1 MTRGA
6 SNAAAAATTAAA
18 NLHDV
23 YIVSAARTPIGSFL
37 GSLRGVPAVELAA
50 VAIRGALDRSRLPTS
65 AVSECVLGNVL
76 GANTGQAPARQAA
89 LRASLP
95 VATVCTTVN
104 KVCASGLKAVNL
116 AADSL
121 ALGRGGAAGAAIAGG
136 AESMSLAPHYLEGL
150 RGSGRGGGRF
160 GWPTVGDRPAIDAI
174 TRDGLS
180 DGTLGALMGS
190 LADTLAA
197 AEGISREE
205 QDHHATHSYLRAA
218 KAAHAGLFADEIV
231 AVKAADGSVV
241 LGEDEE
247 VHRFASVDVLTTLK
261 PAFPASADRSG
272 RGGGSGKGDKAATA
286 AVSNG
291 GVGRGTITAGN
302 ASSLSDGAAAVVLA
316 TGDAVAKYGLSPLAR
331 ILAYAD
337 AEGPPEAFPT
347 APIPAVQAALGRA
360 GLAIDDVDVWE
371 VNEAFSAAAVAVNRG
386 LGLEAA
392 RVNVRGGAVAMG
404 HPIGASG
411 ARILVT
417 LLSVLKERGGGYG
430 VAAVCNGGEGRPH
443 LSSSGFRE
451 REGGG
456 WGGCAAA
463 V

>member
-1 MTRGA
+1 MRVPQHVSSVRSCDVRDSRSSSVVFLVLRVGPNVLA
-6 SNAAAAATTAAA
+6 SVF
-18 NLHDV
+18 L

-50 VAIRGALDRSRLPTS
+50 VAIRGALDRTRLPSS
-65 AVSECVLGNVL
+65 AVGECVLGNVL

-89 LRASLP
+89 LAASLP

-104 KVCASGLKAVNL
+104 KVCASGLKAVGL

-121 ALGRGGAAGAAIAGG
+121 ALGRGGAAGAAVAGG
-136 AESMSLAPHYLEGL
+136 AESMSRAPHYLEGL

-174 TRDGLS
+174 NRDGLT
-180 DGTLGALMGS
+180 DGTLGAVMGS
-190 LADTLAA
+190 LADALAA
-197 AEGISREE
+197 EQGISREE
-205 QDHHATHSYLRAA
+205 QDHHATHSYSRAA

-231 AVKAADGSVV
+231 AVKAADGSVA

-247 VHRFASVDVLTTLK
+247 VHRFTS
-261 PAFPASADRSG
+261 
-272 RGGGSGKGDKAATA
+272 
-286 AVSNG
+286 
-291 GVGRGTITAGN
+291 
-302 ASSLSDGAAAVVLA
+302 
-316 TGDAVAKYGLSPLAR
+316 YGLSPVAR
-331 ILAYAD
+331 IVAYAD

-347 APIPAVQAALGRA
+347 APIPAVHAALARA
-360 GLAIDDVDVWE
+360 GLSVGDVDVWE

-386 LGLEAA
+386 LGLEAT

-417 LLSVLKERGGGYG
+417 LLSVLKERGGAYG
-430 VAAVCNGGEGRPH
+430 VAAVCNGG
-443 LSSSGFRE
+443 
-451 REGGG
+451 GG
-456 WGGCAAA
+456 ASAL
-463 V
+463 VVQRIP

>member
-6 SNAAAAATTAAA
+6 GTAAAVATTAAA
-18 NLHDV
+18 TLHEV

-50 VAIRGALDRSRLPTS
+50 VAIRGALDRTRLPSS
-65 AVSECVLGNVL
+65 AVGECVLGNVL

-89 LRASLP
+89 LAASLP

-104 KVCASGLKAVNL
+104 KVCASGLKAVGL

-121 ALGRGGAAGAAIAGG
+121 ALGRGGAAGAAVAGG
-136 AESMSLAPHYLEGL
+136 AESMSRAPHYLEGL

-174 TRDGLS
+174 NRDGLT
-180 DGTLGALMGS
+180 DGTLGAVMGS
-190 LADTLAA
+190 LADALAA
-197 AEGISREE
+197 EQGISREE
-205 QDHHATHSYLRAA
+205 QDHHATHSYSRAA

-231 AVKAADGSVV
+231 AVKAADGSVA

-247 VHRFASVDVLTTLK
+247 VHRFTSVDVLHTLK
-261 PAFPASADRSG
+261 PAFPASADRGWGGGGDGDGGSWG
-272 RGGGSGKGDKAATA
+272 RGDSAGAVAA
-286 AVSNG
+286 NG
-291 GVGRGTITAGN
+291 NGAVGRGTITAGN

-316 TGDAVAKYGLSPLAR
+316 TGGAVAKYGLSPVAR
-331 ILAYAD
+331 IVAYAD

-347 APIPAVQAALGRA
+347 APIPAVHAALARA
-360 GLAIDDVDVWE
+360 GLSVGDVDVWE

-386 LGLEAA
+386 LGLEAT

-417 LLSVLKERGGGYG
+417 LLSVLKERGGAYG
-430 VAAVCNGGEGRPH
+430 VAAVCNGG
-443 LSSSGFRE
+443 
-451 REGGG
+451 GG
-456 WGGCAAA
+456 ASAL
-463 V
+463 VVQRIP